1 MVAWE
6 LKLLLSQIYSMTGT
20 QIGYIHIGWIG
31 LYAQLSYSAMAE
43 TRRACFFC
51 RNSLALPTLPGW
63 HKEGNTKVQA
73 AVIHSGSQAA
83 CSCLTHTV
91 PLPATKA
98 MVTVGTRYALHMLR
112 RQHHRQRILHST
124 LMCSLI

>member
-43 TRRACFFC
+43 TWRACFFC
-51 RNSLALPTLPGW
+51 GTEGGW

-73 AVIHSGSQAA
+73 AVIHSGSHAA

-98 MVTVGTRYALHMLR
+98 MVTVGTRYVLHMLR
-112 RQHHRQRILHST
+112 RQHHRQCTLYST